1 MTDLPGLLAD
11 ASSPFDDLDEREI
24 LERALV
30 FAGRPLSSLGALSE
44 GKGAVGELV
53 ERALGLAR
61 SSAPEPDFKAA
72 GVEVK
77 TLPVDDGKVVE
88 STWVCS
94 ASPASIVEETWPTS
108 RVKAKLARVLFVPV
122 EAKGDVGARRVGTAF
137 LWSPADDEER
147 TLRGDWEDLAD
158 LVAHGLGFAVTARR
172 GRALQL
178 RPKAK
183 HARVVRTAVD
193 VEGDAYE
200 LRPQGF
206 YLRRAFTQHIVD
218 TLFAPRSR

>member
-1 MTDLPGLLAD
+1 MIEDLDGSPDEHAILARARSLAGRLLAT
-11 ASSPFDDLDEREI
+11 
-24 LERALV
+24 
-30 FAGRPLSSLGALSE
+30 LGAVSE
-44 GKGAVGELV
+44 GKGAVGELI
-53 ERALGLAR
+53 ERALGLTR
-61 SSAPEPDFKAA
+61 SSAPEPDFKGA

-94 ASPASIVEETWPTS
+94 ASPASIVDETWPTS
-108 RVKAKLARVLFVPV
+108 RVRHKLARVLFVPV
-122 EAKGDVGARRVGTAF
+122 EAKGDVAARRVGTAF
-137 LWSPADDEER
+137 LWSPGDDEER

-193 VEGDAYE
+193 VEGGSYE
-200 LRPQGF
+200 LKPQGF
-206 YLRRAFTQHIVD
+206 YLRRAFTQNIVD
-218 TLFAPRSR
+218 TLFAPRSG